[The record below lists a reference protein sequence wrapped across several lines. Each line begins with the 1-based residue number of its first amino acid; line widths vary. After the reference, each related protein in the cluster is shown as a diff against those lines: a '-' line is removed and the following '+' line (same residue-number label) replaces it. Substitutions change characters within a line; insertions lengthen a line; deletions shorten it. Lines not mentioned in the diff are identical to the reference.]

1 VRGGET
7 AYSWFTGDEPMPLYD
22 VDCRALDRFN
32 TLRALSMFVDEV
44 TALTP
49 ETAFDVEYLRSEPLV
64 EEEDWSHLDELII
77 KRRKLRR
84 ER

>member
-1 VRGGET
+1 
-7 AYSWFTGDEPMPLYD
+7 
-22 VDCRALDRFN
+22 
-32 TLRALSMFVDEV
+32 MFVDEV